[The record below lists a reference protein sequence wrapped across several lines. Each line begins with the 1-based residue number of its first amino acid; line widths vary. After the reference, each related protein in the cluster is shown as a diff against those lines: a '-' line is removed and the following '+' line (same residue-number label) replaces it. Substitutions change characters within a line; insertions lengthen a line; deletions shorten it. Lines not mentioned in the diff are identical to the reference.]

1 MSNINGY
8 DNEYEFVQYLNG
20 KRIKEL
26 NPLFRELIDE
36 LFPMEVED
44 TVIKSWRNHNK
55 QKTDVFIKVK
65 ICIHNQR
72 TKSLSLNANRF
83 IEFF

>member
-26 NPLFRELIDE
+26 NPSFRELIDE
-36 LFPMEVED
+36 LFPMEGED
-44 TVIKSWRNHNK
+44 TVI
-55 QKTDVFIKVK
+55 Q
-65 ICIHNQR
+65 
-72 TKSLSLNANRF
+72 
-83 IEFF
+83 